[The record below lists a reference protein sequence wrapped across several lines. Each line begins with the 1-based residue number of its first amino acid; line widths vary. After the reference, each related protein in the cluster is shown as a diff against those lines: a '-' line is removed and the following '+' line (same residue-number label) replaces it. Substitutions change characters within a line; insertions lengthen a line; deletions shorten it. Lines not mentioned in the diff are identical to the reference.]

1 VHQKKATFY
10 RQMAVMLKAGIPVNS
25 ALNQM
30 KQHSAIANISDRL
43 LKGILTGDTLSQA
56 MAKEQ
61 QFFSQLE
68 IKTMS
73 AGEISGNLAEL
84 MEKLAVYFESLQD
97 VKYRLVAGMIYPAIL
112 LHAAIII
119 PAVPLLFTKSVFA
132 FFARIIPMFILIYGA
147 GFGIF
152 FGYKVLSRP
161 EMTEI
166 RDTLAFKLPLGFG
179 RLFKNIAVIRFLQ
192 AFNCLYSAGV
202 SITETIKLA
211 ADASGN
217 KIFEKEVSRALQ
229 RVENGSGLTEAFADN
244 VFLPPIVL
252 DMFATGQMSGRLD
265 ETLDKAVWHL
275 QNQVNLAVEAILK
288 IVPVV
293 VYLLVALYVA
303 SIIISFYARYIG
315 EINSLLE

>member
-1 VHQKKATFY
+1 
-10 RQMAVMLKAGIPVNS
+10 
-25 ALNQM
+25 
-30 KQHSAIANISDRL
+30 
-43 LKGILTGDTLSQA
+43 
-56 MAKEQ
+56 
-61 QFFSQLE
+61 
-68 IKTMS
+68 
-73 AGEISGNLAEL
+73 
-84 MEKLAVYFESLQD
+84 
-97 VKYRLVAGMIYPAIL
+97 
-112 LHAAIII
+112 
-119 PAVPLLFTKSVFA
+119 
-132 FFARIIPMFILIYGA
+132 
-147 GFGIF
+147 
-152 FGYKVLSRP
+152 
-161 EMTEI
+161 
-166 RDTLAFKLPLGFG
+166 
-179 RLFKNIAVIRFLQ
+179 LQ

-229 RVENGSGLTEAFADN
+229 RVEKGSGLTEAFADN